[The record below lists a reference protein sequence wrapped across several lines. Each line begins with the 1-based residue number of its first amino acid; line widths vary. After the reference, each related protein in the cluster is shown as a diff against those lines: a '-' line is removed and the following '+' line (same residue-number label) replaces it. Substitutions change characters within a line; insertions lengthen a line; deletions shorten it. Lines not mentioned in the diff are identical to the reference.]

1 MVLIEKAIINRKEIF
16 SSTAIVKTGET
27 RCPQRAPCGG
37 QKECT
42 VC

>member
-1 MVLIEKAIINRKEIF
+1 MILIEKAVIDRKDVYASTDIIK
-16 SSTAIVKTGET
+16 AGES